1 MGPGAT
7 VSSRRSRNMPID
19 LPNFFV
25 VPLHGLNTLDNPVK
39 PFGESMYNE
48 VNNASA

>member
-1 MGPGAT
+1 
-7 VSSRRSRNMPID
+7 
-19 LPNFFV
+19 